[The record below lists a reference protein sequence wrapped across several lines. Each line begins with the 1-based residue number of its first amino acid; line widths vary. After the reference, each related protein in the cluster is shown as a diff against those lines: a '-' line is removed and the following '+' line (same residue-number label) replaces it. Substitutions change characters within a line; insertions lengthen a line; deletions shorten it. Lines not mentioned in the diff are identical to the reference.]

1 MTPSERDSITGL
13 ILAGGQSRRMGALG
27 PGTDKGLI
35 TFKGKRLVDHVFG
48 KLTLQVGGVLIN
60 TNQNHD
66 QYKSFGVRVV
76 SDAFTGHAGPL
87 AGLHAGLAVSRRPY
101 LITVPCDSPFFPPY
115 LVERLFD
122 AMAAQNAAV
131 AVATT
136 GAQPHPVFTLVR
148 RATFEHLS
156 SFMKGGGRKI
166 DEWYSTLNIAQVD
179 FADEALFGNINTPEE
194 LEAYEQGKPPPPKKA
209 KRRFEAGA
217 EGSQP
222 EQPLAPRVERRSR
235 APALPT
241 PHDAVLDQI
250 LGTGAPK
257 KRRKSDAAPEATNLI
272 GSDPI
277 KLAPV
282 KLAGATP
289 DVELQDTGA
298 DRINPVAVK
307 LAPPAPSNASSDTSL
322 EQVVSCIDG
331 YDPNALPV
339 SKVNQVIRNF
349 VAPVSGFEQV
359 AVRAALGRI
368 LAADLISPINVPAHD
383 NSAMDG
389 WAVRGSDLSN
399 TGAVTLEEIGAALAG
414 QEYTGK
420 VSKGEC
426 VRITTGAV
434 MPHGCDTVIPL
445 ELVQV
450 KTKHITI
457 PAGQETG
464 ANRRLAGEDLQ
475 KGRPALLAG
484 KRINPAELGLI
495 ASLGIPEIKVTRK
508 LRVAFFSTGD
518 ELKSLGE
525 TLREGEVYDSNR
537 YTLFGMLQRLGC
549 DIIDMGVVPDQP
561 EQLEQA
567 FRTAAANADAVIT
580 SGGVSVGEADFTKQ
594 MMKKL
599 GEVVFWRIA
608 MRPGRPMAFGKIS
621 DGGKQAYLF
630 GLPGNPVAVMVTFYH
645 FVRGALLHMMGASQ
659 IDLPLLQA
667 KSQEAMRK
675 KPGRTEYQRAVL
687 ELKNGEMTVRTTG
700 SQGSGVLRSMS
711 EANCFVVLGHQQGS
725 VKPGDL
731 VDVMLFDGLV

>member
-48 KLTLQVGGVLIN
+48 KLTPQVGGIVIN

-101 LITVPCDSPFFPPY
+101 LITVPCDSPFFPPD

-122 AMAAQNAAV
+122 AMAGAGASV

-148 RATFEHLS
+148 RDTFEHLAG
-156 SFMKGGGRKI
+156 FMKGGGRKI
-166 DEWYSTLNIAQVD
+166 DEWYSTLKIAQVD
-179 FADEALFGNINTPEE
+179 FTDEALFGNINTPEE
-194 LEAYEQGKPPPPKKA
+194 LEAYEQGKPPPPKKP

-217 EGSQP
+217 DGPQA
-222 EQPLAPRVERRSR
+222 EQQLAPRVERRNR
-235 APALPT
+235 ASAPVTA
-241 PHDAVLDQI
+241 HDAVLDQI
-250 LGTGAPK
+250 LGAGTPK
-257 KRRKSDAAPEATNLI
+257 KRRKSDAPEAAKI
-272 GSDPI
+272 MGSDSI
-277 KLAPV
+277 KLQPGQSCAA
-282 KLAGATP
+282 LSLLTAA
-289 DVELQDTGA
+289 
-298 DRINPVAVK
+298 
-307 LAPPAPSNASSDTSL
+307 SL

-331 YDPNALPV
+331 YDPSALPV
-339 SKVNQVIRNF
+339 AKVNEVIRTF
-349 VAPVSGFEQV
+349 VTPISGVEQV
-359 AVRAALGRI
+359 AIRAALGRI
-368 LAADLISPINVPAHD
+368 LAADIISPINVPAHD

-389 WAVRGSDLSN
+389 WAVRGSDLSK
-399 TGAVTLEEIGAALAG
+399 TSAVTLEEIGTALAG
-414 QEYTGK
+414 NEFTGK

-434 MPHGCDTVIPL
+434 MPHSCDTVIPL
-445 ELVQV
+445 EIVQV
-450 KTKHITI
+450 KNKHITI
-457 PAGQETG
+457 PAAQETG

-475 KGRPALLAG
+475 KGTPALRAG
-484 KRINPAELGLI
+484 KRLNPAELGLI
-495 ASLGIPEIKVTRK
+495 ASLGIAEIKVTRK

-518 ELKSLGE
+518 ELKSVGE
-525 TLREGEVYDSNR
+525 ALREGEVYDSNR

-567 FRTAAANADAVIT
+567 FRIAAANADAVIT

-594 MMKKL
+594 MMQKL

-608 MRPGRPMAFGKIS
+608 MRPGRPMAFGKIAEC
-621 DGGKQAYLF
+621 GKQAYLF

-645 FVRGALLHMMGASQ
+645 FVRGALLHMMGASEL
-659 IDLPLLQA
+659 DLPLLKA

-687 ELKNGEMTVRTTG
+687 ELQQGEMTVRTTG

-711 EANCFVVLGHQQGS
+711 EANCFVVLGHEQGS

>member
-48 KLTLQVGGVLIN
+48 KLTPQVGGIVIN

-101 LITVPCDSPFFPPY
+101 LITVPCDSPFFPPD

-122 AMAAQNAAV
+122 AMATSSASV

-148 RATFEHLS
+148 RDTFEHLAG
-156 SFMKGGGRKI
+156 FMKNGGRKI
-166 DEWYSTLNIAQVD
+166 DEWYSTLKIAQVD
-179 FADEALFGNINTPEE
+179 FTDEALFGNINTPEE
-194 LEAYEQGKPPPPKKA
+194 LEAYEQGKPPPPKKP

-217 EGSQP
+217 D
-222 EQPLAPRVERRSR
+222 APQAEPHAPPVERRSR
-235 APALPT
+235 LPAPVT
-241 PHDAVLDQI
+241 PHDAVLDQL
-250 LGTGAPK
+250 LGTPAPK
-257 KRRKSDAAPEATNLI
+257 KRRKSDALAETEKLM

-277 KLAPV
+277 NLAASRPARAAAAAS
-282 KLAGATP
+282 LPQLLPQSLPPSLRPSTQAG
-289 DVELQDTGA
+289 
-298 DRINPVAVK
+298 
-307 LAPPAPSNASSDTSL
+307 TSL

-331 YDPNALPV
+331 YDPGALPV
-339 SKVNQVIRNF
+339 SQVNQVIRAF
-349 VAPVSGFEQV
+349 VTPIGGVEQV
-359 AVRAALGRI
+359 AIRAALGRI
-368 LAADLISPINVPAHD
+368 LAADIISPINVPAHD

-389 WAVRGSDLSN
+389 WAVRGNDLSK
-399 TGAVTLEEIGAALAG
+399 TSAVTLEEIGAALAG
-414 QEYTGK
+414 KEFTGK

-445 ELVQV
+445 EIVQV
-450 KTKHITI
+450 KAKHITI
-457 PAGQETG
+457 PPAQETG

-475 KGRPALLAG
+475 KGRPALRAG
-484 KRINPAELGLI
+484 KRLNPAELGLI
-495 ASLGIPEIKVTRK
+495 ASLGIPEIRVTRK

-518 ELKSLGE
+518 ELKSVGE

-561 EQLEQA
+561 ELLEHA
-567 FRTAAANADAVIT
+567 FRLAAASADAVIT

-594 MMKKL
+594 MMKQL

-608 MRPGRPMAFGKIS
+608 MRPGRPMAFGKIA
-621 DGGKQAYLF
+621 DGGKTAYLF

-645 FVRGALLHMMGASQ
+645 FVRGALLHMMGRHDL
-659 IDLPLLQA
+659 DLPMLKA
-667 KSQEAMRK
+667 RSREAMRK
-675 KPGRTEYQRAVL
+675 KPGRTEYQRGVL
-687 ELKNGEMTVRTTG
+687 EIVDGEMTVRTTG

-711 EANCFVVLGHQQGS
+711 EANCFVVLAHDQGS
-725 VKPGDL
+725 VEPGDP
-731 VDVMLFDGLV
+731 VDVMVFAGLV